1 MKKYQRQEG
10 QSTVGAIVGVVVV
23 IALLAGLVFGGWAL
37 GWWFRGE
44 NANRE
49 AHVIRQGY
57 SNQQT
62 LREEVTRKIGDV
74 QTISVQI
81 AQLGSTDLT
90 TTQPLHAQRK
100 AIVNI
105 VCKDA
110 EQITGDPLPTDQ
122 DQFVT
127 ANCKLGSISPDSQ
140 YN

>member
-1 MKKYQRQEG
+1 MKKFQGQEG
-10 QSTVGAIVGVVVV
+10 QSTIGATVGVIVV
-23 IALLAGLVFGGWAL
+23 IVLLVGLVFGGWAL
-37 GWWFRGE
+37 GWWFKGE

-49 AHVIRQGY
+49 ARVIRQGY

-81 AQLGSTDLT
+81 AQLGTTDPA
-90 TTQPLHAQRK
+90 TTQALQAQRK
-100 AIVNI
+100 AVVNI

-110 EQITGDPLPTDQ
+110 EQITGDPLPADQ

-140 YN
+140 YS